1 MAQIKSSIQS
11 VNLIIIF
18 TKLNIKKLDNKLL
31 YYIAL
36 TEIPNVGSITAKRLV
51 AYCGDVEQIFQE
63 KKSALEKIPGIGEV
77 NAQKIIQNKAAC
89 IDLAQQEIQF
99 IHKNNIS
106 AYSYLDDNYPK
117 RLTHCEDG
125 PIVIY
130 AKGNFNFNSNKVISV
145 VGTRNA
151 TEYGKEFC
159 ENLLEGLKPH
169 QPLVVSGLA
178 FGVDIC
184 AHKAALKNN
193 LPTIGVLAHGLDR
206 LYPNIHSSTAKQMIE
221 NGGLVTEFKSGTNPD
236 RENFPKRNRIIAG
249 LADLTIVIESS
260 NKGGSLIT
268 AELANSYS
276 RDVFALP
283 GRVFDTQSEGCNA
296 LIKQNK
302 AHLIQSVKDIEY
314 IMNWKAEEAQKSN
327 QTTMFVELNNDEQK
341 IYDILK
347 QVEKIAIDD
356 ISLAAQLPMSK
367 TAALLLEMEF
377 KSVVKSLPGKM
388 YKVV

>member
-1 MAQIKSSIQS
+1 MHLDKD
-11 VNLIIIF
+11 LI
-18 TKLNIKKLDNKLL
+18 

-36 TEIPNVGSITAKRLV
+36 TAIPNIGSVTAKKLI
-51 AYCGDVEQIFQE
+51 AYSGSANQIFSE
-63 KKSALEKIPGIGEV
+63 KRTALEKIPGIGAV
-77 NAQKIIQNKAAC
+77 NAQNIIQNKDFALN
-89 IDLAQQEIQF
+89 LAEHELAF
-99 IHKNNIS
+99 IEKNNIY
-106 AYSYLDDNYPK
+106 AYTFLEENYPK

-125 PIVIY
+125 PLVVFS
-130 AKGNFNFNSNKVISV
+130 KGDFNFNTQKVISV

-151 TEYGKEFC
+151 TDYGKDFC
-159 ENLLEGLKPH
+159 EKLIADLIPHKP
-169 QPLVVSGLA
+169 LIVSGLA

-206 LYPNIHSSTAKQMIE
+206 IYPAVHTSTAKQMLE
-221 NGGLVTEFKSGTNPD
+221 NGGLVSEFRSGTNPD

-249 LADLTIVIESS
+249 LSDLTIVIESS

-283 GRVFDTQSEGCNA
+283 GRISDTQSEGCNA

-314 IMNWKAEEAQKSN
+314 IMGWKAEEVSKPN
-327 QTTMFVELNNDEQK
+327 QTKLFVDLTTEEKVLL
-341 IYDILK
+341 DILK
-347 QVEKIAIDD
+347 QQDKMAIDD
-356 ISLAAQLPMSK
+356 IALLTKLPMSK

-377 KSVVKSLPGKM
+377 KNLVKSLPGKM
-388 YKVV
+388 YKVA

>member
-1 MAQIKSSIQS
+1 MLLDKD
-11 VNLIIIF
+11 LI
-18 TKLNIKKLDNKLL
+18 

-36 TEIPNVGSITAKRLV
+36 TAIPNIGSITAKKLI
-51 AYCGDVEQIFQE
+51 AYTGSVNQIFSE
-63 KKSALEKIPGIGEV
+63 KKSALEKIPGIGAV
-77 NAQKIIQNKAAC
+77 NAQNIIQNKDFALN
-89 IDLAQQEIQF
+89 LAEHELVF
-99 IHKNNIS
+99 IVKNNIQ
-106 AYSYLDDNYPK
+106 AYSFLEDNYPK

-125 PIVIY
+125 PLVVFS
-130 AKGNFNFNSNKVISV
+130 KGDFNFNSQKVISI

-151 TEYGKEFC
+151 TDYGKDFC
-159 ENLLEGLKPH
+159 EKLMADLTPHKP
-169 QPLVVSGLA
+169 LIVSGLA

-206 LYPNIHSSTAKQMIE
+206 IYPAVHTSVAKQMVE
-221 NGGLVTEFKSGTNPD
+221 NGGLVSEFRSGTNPD

-249 LADLTIVIESS
+249 LSDLTIVIESS

-283 GRVFDTQSEGCNA
+283 GRITDTQSEGCNA

-314 IMNWKAEEAQKSN
+314 IMGWKAEETVKLN
-327 QTTMFVELNNDEQK
+327 QTKLFVELTSEEK
-341 IYDILK
+341 LLFDILRQQDK
-347 QVEKIAIDD
+347 MAIDN
-356 ISLAAQLPMSK
+356 IALTAQLPMSK
-367 TAALLLEMEF
+367 TASLLLEMEF
-377 KSVVKSLPGKM
+377 KNVIKSLPGKM
-388 YKVV
+388 YKAV